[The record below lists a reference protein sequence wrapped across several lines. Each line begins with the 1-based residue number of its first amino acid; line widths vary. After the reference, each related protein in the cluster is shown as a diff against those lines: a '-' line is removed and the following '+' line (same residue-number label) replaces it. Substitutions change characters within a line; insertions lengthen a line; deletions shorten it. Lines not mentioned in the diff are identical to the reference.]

1 LRRTLPV
8 CLASA
13 CLLALLSAFSVRV
26 FAQQLNRIAQLEQ
39 HLKNLSAEVPGINQ
53 KVTLSVSG
61 ASIQEFLRALAE
73 AADLNINVDPALETR
88 IYNNFQSETARNVL
102 LFIAQEYNLD
112 INFIGSILSVRQ
124 LNPQDYRLPKP
135 IVAEYDK
142 DLSQLSLSLEND
154 SLVSVARTITQK
166 SGVNVVVTNEL
177 REKIVTL
184 YVQHMELAAA
194 LRQLAF
200 NNQLKLA
207 ETADG
212 AFVFLP
218 LGQREENFINSDAE
232 LATRRVPLTS
242 AAEGAMEG
250 GAGNLYVETQG
261 QQTADSVPLLDVEA
275 NNTPI
280 EEVVRYAADQIGA
293 NYFLFSALQGTV
305 TARLK
310 QVRFDDLLT
319 AVLRGTTYSHKYE
332 NGIYLIG
339 ERRLEGL
346 REMKVIQLQNR
357 SLDTIQ
363 AMIPAEWRQGI
374 EIKEFREQNTLLVA
388 GPAPQVK
395 EIAEIIK
402 QLDTRVPMVLI
413 EVTMLD
419 IRKGY
424 NIKTGI
430 SAGVADSVR
439 SGGTLLSGLDFT
451 FGAGSINDFLSR
463 IGTGTF
469 NLGRVTPNFYLTL
482 SALED
487 NNNVELRSVPKL
499 STLNGHTASLS
510 IGSSR
515 YYRLSTQNVMGSF
528 SPQTVVTEQ
537 YNEVNAD
544 MTIGIRPIVS
554 GDEQVTL
561 NINIDISDFTQD
573 TPIDEPPPSTTS
585 KFESIIRVRNE
596 EMVVL
601 GGIERSES
609 TNNSSGVPVL
619 SRIPVLKW
627 LFSSRSKGR
636 NKVVSVV
643 FIKPTIIY
651 Q

>member
-1 LRRTLPV
+1 MRRTLPV
-8 CLASA
+8 YLAGA
-13 CLLALLSAFSVRV
+13 CLLALLAILPTRAA
-26 FAQQLNRIAQLEQ
+26 AQQRDRIAQLEQ
-39 HLKNLSAEVPGINQ
+39 RLKNLSAELPGINQ

-73 AADLNINVDPALETR
+73 AADLNINVDPALETH
-88 IYNNFQSETARNVL
+88 IFNNFQSETARNVL
-102 LFIAQEYNLD
+102 LFIAQEYDLD
-112 INFIGSILSVRQ
+112 ITFIGSILSVRQ
-124 LNPQDYRLPKP
+124 LNPLDYRVPKP
-135 IVAEYDK
+135 IVADYDT
-142 DLSQLSLSLEND
+142 DLNQLSLALEND

-166 SGVNVVVTNEL
+166 SGINVIVTNEL
-177 REKIVTL
+177 QDKTVTL
-184 YVQHMELAAA
+184 YVQHMEFTPA

-232 LATRRVPLTS
+232 LATRRLPLTS
-242 AAEGAMEG
+242 PVDGEAEEHRS
-250 GAGNLYVETQG
+250 NLYVETQG
-261 QQTADSVPLLDVEA
+261 QQTADSIPLLDVEA
-275 NNTPI
+275 NSTPI
-280 EEVVRYAADQIGA
+280 EEVIRYAADQINV
-293 NYFLFSALQGTV
+293 NYFLFSPLQGTV

-310 QVRFDDLLT
+310 RVRFDDLLT
-319 AVLRGTTYSHKYE
+319 AVLRGTNYSHKHE

-339 ERRLEGL
+339 ERGLEGL

-357 SLDTIQ
+357 SIDTIQ
-363 AMIPAEWRQGI
+363 TMIPAEWRQGV

-388 GPAPQVK
+388 GSSPQVK
-395 EIAEIIK
+395 EITAIVQ

-430 SAGVADSVR
+430 SAGVADSIR
-439 SGGTLLSGLDFT
+439 TGGTLLSGLDFT
-451 FGAGSINDFLSR
+451 FGAASINDFLSR

-469 NLGRVTPNFYLTL
+469 NLGRVTPDFYLTL

-499 STLNGHTASLS
+499 STLNGHKASLS
-510 IGSSR
+510 IGSTR
-515 YYRLSTQNVMGSF
+515 YYRLSTQNVMGSLN
-528 SPQTVVTEQ
+528 PQTVVTEQ

-544 MTIGIRPIVS
+544 MTIDIRPIVS

-561 NINIDISDFTQD
+561 NIGIDISDFTQD

-601 GGIERSES
+601 GGIERFES

-619 SRIPVLKW
+619 SRIPGLKW
-627 LFSSRSKGR
+627 LFSSRTKGR

>member
-1 LRRTLPV
+1 MRRTLPV

>member
-1 LRRTLPV
+1 MARILRLPLTYC
-8 CLASA
+8 CLFFAVV
-13 CLLALLSAFSVRV
+13 LMPLAGI
-26 FAQQLNRIAQLEQ
+26 AQQPDRIAQLEQ
-39 HLKNLSAEVPGINQ
+39 RLNDLSVQLPGLEE

-61 ASIQEFLRALAE
+61 ASAQEFLRALAE
-73 AADLNINVDPALETR
+73 AANLNINVDPTIEAR
-88 IYNNFQSETARNVL
+88 IYNNFQSETALNVL

-112 INFIGSILSVRQ
+112 INFIGTILSVRQ
-124 LNPQDYRLPKP
+124 LNPLDYRLPKP
-135 IVAEYDK
+135 IAADYNA
-142 DLSQLSLSLEND
+142 DLGQLTLSLEND

-166 SGVNVVVTNEL
+166 TGTNVIVTNEL
-177 REKIVTL
+177 NSKTVTL
-184 YVQHMELAAA
+184 YVQNMELPAA

-232 LATRRVPLTS
+232 LATRRMPLS
-242 AAEGAMEG
+242 APVEGGMEG
-250 GAGNLYVETQG
+250 QGGTFYVEARGTEG
-261 QQTADSVPLLDVEA
+261 QDSIPLLDVEA
-275 NNTPI
+275 SNTPI
-280 EEVVRYAADQIGA
+280 EEVIKYAADQVNA
-293 NYFLFSALQGTV
+293 NYFLFSPLQGTI
-305 TARLK
+305 TTRLK
-310 QVRFDDLLT
+310 QVSFDDLLT
-319 AVLRGTTYSHKYE
+319 ALLRGTMYSHKRE
-332 NGIYLIG
+332 NDIYLIG

-346 REMKVIQLQNR
+346 REMQVIQLQNR
-357 SLDTIQ
+357 SIDTIQ

-388 GPAPQVK
+388 GPSPQVN
-395 EIAEIIK
+395 EIAEVVRR
-402 QLDTRVPMVLI
+402 LDTRVPMVLI

-430 SAGVADSVR
+430 TAGISDSVR
-439 SGGTLLSGLDFT
+439 TGGTILPGVDYT
-451 FGAGSINDFLSR
+451 FGAASINDFLSR
-463 IGTGTF
+463 IGTGAF
-469 NLGRVTPNFYLTL
+469 NLGRVTPNFYVTL

-499 STLNGHTASLS
+499 STLNGHTATMS
-510 IGSSR
+510 IGSTR

-544 MTIGIRPIVS
+544 MTIGIKPIVS

-561 NINIDISDFTQD
+561 TINIDISDFTQD
-573 TPIDEPPPSTTS
+573 TPIDEPPPTTTS

-596 EMVVL
+596 ETVVL
-601 GGIERSES
+601 GGIERSE
-609 TNNSSGVPVL
+609 TLDNSSGIPVL
-619 SRIPVLKW
+619 SRIPILKW

-636 NKVVSVV
+636 NKIVSVV

>member
-1 LRRTLPV
+1 M
-8 CLASA
+8 SI
-13 CLLALLSAFSVRV
+13 
-26 FAQQLNRIAQLEQ
+26 AQQPDRIAQLEQ
-39 HLKNLSAEVPGINQ
+39 RLTNLSAELPGINQ
-53 KVTLSVSG
+53 QVTLSVSG
-61 ASIQEFLRALAE
+61 ASAQEFLRALAE
-73 AADLNINVDPALETR
+73 AADLNINVDPGIETR
-88 IYNNFQSETARNVL
+88 IYNNFQSETAKNIL

-112 INFIGSILSVRQ
+112 INFIGTILSVRP
-124 LNPQDYRLPKP
+124 LNPQDYRVPKP
-135 IVAEYDK
+135 VQAQYNA
-142 DLSQLSLSLEND
+142 DLGQLTLSLEND
-154 SLVSVARTITQK
+154 SLVSVARAVTQQT
-166 SGVNVVVTNEL
+166 GTNVIVTNEL
-177 REKIVTL
+177 RDRVVTL
-184 YVQHMELAAA
+184 YVQNMELAAA

-212 AFVFLP
+212 AFVFIP
-218 LGQREENFINSDAE
+218 LGQREENFINSEAE
-232 LATRRVPLTS
+232 LATRRVPAS
-242 AAEGAMEG
+242 APMEG
-250 GAGNLYVETQG
+250 GMEGQGGTLYVETQG
-261 QQTADSVPLLDVEA
+261 RTVPDSIPLLDVEA
-275 NNTPI
+275 SNTPI
-280 EEVVRYAADQIGA
+280 EEVIRYAADQINA
-293 NYFLFSALQGTV
+293 NYFLFSPLQGTI

-310 QVRFDDLLT
+310 QVSFDDLLT
-319 AVLRGTTYSHKYE
+319 ALLRGTMYSHKRE

-346 REMKVIQLQNR
+346 REMQVMQLQNR
-357 SLDTIQ
+357 SIDTIQ
-363 AMIPAEWRQGI
+363 AMIPAEWRQGV

-388 GPAPQVK
+388 GPAPQVR
-395 EIAEIIK
+395 EIAAIVRK
-402 QLDTRVPMVLI
+402 LDTRVPMVLI

-430 SAGVADSVR
+430 AAGISDSVR
-439 SGGTLLSGLDFT
+439 TGGTILPGVDFT
-451 FGAGSINDFLSR
+451 FGAASINDFLSR
-463 IGTGTF
+463 IGTSSF
-469 NLGRVTPNFYLTL
+469 NLGRVTPNFYATL

-510 IGSSR
+510 IGSTR

-528 SPQTVVTEQ
+528 NPQTVVTEQ
-537 YNEVNAD
+537 YQDVNAD
-544 MTIGIRPIVS
+544 MTINIKPIVS

-619 SRIPVLKW
+619 ARIPVLKW
-627 LFSSRSKGR
+627 LFSSRTKAR